1 MLYVD
6 DPEMFLFVIQI
17 SVNDGSIITHYP
29 TAIWENIFD
38 LFPPHPNLISCSVL
52 MGVDFL
58 KCRGQLMLLNIH
70 PLKHYR
76 LLLWSE
82 KHECFTITSV
92 FSTYIYLHLG
102 KTNTTV
108 VGQIPSSIPKSMYW
122 SIMPDKRLN
131 SVS

>member
-1 MLYVD
+1 MTLRY
-6 DPEMFLFVIQI
+6 FLFVIQI

-58 KCRGQLMLLNIH
+58 KCSRGQLMSLNIH

-76 LLLWSE
+76 LLL
-82 KHECFTITSV
+82 
-92 FSTYIYLHLG
+92 
-102 KTNTTV
+102 
-108 VGQIPSSIPKSMYW
+108 
-122 SIMPDKRLN
+122 
-131 SVS
+131 